1 MLTNRLTVTCL
12 VSSSAFGHTSNGQR
26 RAYPARGANS
36 WSQFTHTRSRFAK
49 MLFPQS
55 NRRTASLSSLTSPI
69 GRWIRLASAWIVLA
83 LSFAAAQGAGDLHP
97 AQTLIDRAWA
107 GARTDP
113 DASSRDA
120 YAALEILS
128 RTPDANLEIRAR
140 LLLCDHLSER
150 DQPAAEQQIARA
162 RELLAKATRPGL
174 QAGVLTCEGTI
185 RETAGDNAQ
194 ARGLYERA
202 VQVATDTADKEML
215 AGALFSRGYLLG
227 LQGQYAAGL
236 TDLKR
241 AQAVFEEIDLPDHAL
256 TALNAIAIL
265 YNRMSDYAQAIHI
278 YERAL
283 KAQRD
288 AGMRREQAVT
298 LHNLGRAH
306 ENLLE
311 WDAADKAFQES
322 LAISRE
328 LRYARGEAYA
338 LRGLGAVANAKGDPQ
353 SALTTLERASV
364 LQRQT
369 PDARLHA
376 QIQLARGIA
385 LHHLRKLSASV
396 DALEEALAVFQ
407 KADSLTELRATHAE
421 LASVL
426 ADTGNWREAYAQ
438 LAQSKETA
446 ERQFRNQIDQR
457 FTTLKVEFD
466 TASKEKENA
475 LLLRENEAN
484 QKALEQGRRARSLQ
498 ATVIALIIALA
509 ALLATLAIH
518 QWRTTRRMRTLAMTD
533 DLTGVPNRRAVL
545 ARLAPLVEGPNDRTH
560 AMLIIDI
567 DHFKSINDQHGHPEG
582 DEALKLV
589 AARLRAE
596 VQEPA
601 FIGRLGGE
609 EFVVVMPDADAEAG
623 RELAERFRENVM
635 TIDTQ
640 RWLADRRLTV
650 SIGMTVSKLVGDT
663 PSHMLQRADAALYD
677 AKRAGRNCVRQ
688 QLPPSQHTQSMR
700 QVPAEVVRPQQV
712 EKPGLL

>member
-1 MLTNRLTVTCL
+1 MDEPASMLPGRWRRLIRLT
-12 VSSSAFGHTSNGQR
+12 
-26 RAYPARGANS
+26 
-36 WSQFTHTRSRFAK
+36 
-49 MLFPQS
+49 
-55 NRRTASLSSLTSPI
+55 
-69 GRWIRLASAWIVLA
+69 SAWLLLA
-83 LSFAAAQGAGDLHP
+83 LGIAAAQAADESNP
-97 AQTLIDRAWA
+97 AQALIDRAWA

-120 YAALEILS
+120 YAALQILE
-128 RTPDANLEIRAR
+128 RQPDVNLEIRAR

-150 DQPAAEQQIARA
+150 DQAAAEQQTVRA
-162 RELLAKATRPGL
+162 RELLPKATRPGL
-174 QAGVLTCEGTI
+174 EAGILTCEGTI
-185 RETAGDNAQ
+185 RETAGDNTK
-194 ARGLYERA
+194 ARDLYERA
-202 VQVATDTADKEML
+202 VGVATETSDKEML

-227 LQGQYAAGL
+227 VQGQYAAGL

-241 AQAVFEEIDLPDHAL
+241 AQAIFEEIDLPDHAL

-283 KAQRD
+283 KAQRE

-311 WDAADKAFQES
+311 WDASQKAFQES
-322 LAISRE
+322 LEISQE
-328 LRYARGEAYA
+328 LKYARGEAYA

-353 SALTTLERASV
+353 GALTTLERASQ

-385 LHHLRKLSASV
+385 LHQMRRLPASV
-396 DALEEALAVFQ
+396 DALEEALAVFR
-407 KADSLTELRATHAE
+407 KADSLTELRATYAE
-421 LASVL
+421 QASVL
-426 ADTGNWREAYAQ
+426 ADMGNWRDAYDH
-438 LAQSKETA
+438 LAKAKETA

-466 TASKEKENA
+466 TASKEKENV

-484 QKALEQGRRARSLQ
+484 QKALKQERRARSLQ
-498 ATVIALIIALA
+498 ATVIGLIVVLA
-509 ALLATLAIH
+509 ALLATLAIY
-518 QWRTTRRMRTLAMTD
+518 QWRTKRRMHTLAMTD
-533 DLTGVPNRRAVL
+533 ELTGVPNRRAL
-545 ARLAPLVEGPNDRTH
+545 LTRLAPLVEAPSGRTH
-560 AMLIIDI
+560 AMLITDI

-596 VQEPA
+596 VREPA

-609 EFVVVMPDADAEAG
+609 EFAVVVPDSDAEAA
-623 RELAERFRENVM
+623 RQLAERFRESVM
-635 TIDTQ
+635 SIDTR

-650 SIGMTVSKLVGDT
+650 SIGVTVSRAAGDT
-663 PSHMLQRADAALYD
+663 PSHMLQRADAALYE
-677 AKRAGRNCVRQ
+677 AKRSGRNCVKQ
-688 QLPPSQHTQSMR
+688 QLPAQEPSA
-700 QVPAEVVRPQQV
+700 AESPSSARPGIEYSQI
-712 EKPGLL
+712 PGTIR